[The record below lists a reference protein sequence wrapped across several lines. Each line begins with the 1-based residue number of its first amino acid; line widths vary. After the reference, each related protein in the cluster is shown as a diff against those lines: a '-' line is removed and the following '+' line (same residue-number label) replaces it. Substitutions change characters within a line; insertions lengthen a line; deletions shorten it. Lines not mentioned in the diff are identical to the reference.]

1 MKLYVDI
8 EKRYRD
14 FSLKLQ
20 LEAGEGVTGILGPSG
35 CGKSL
40 TLRCIAGVEKPDRG
54 RIELNGVT
62 LFDSRRGINLK
73 PQQRQVGY
81 LFQNYALFPNMTV
94 KENILCGLC
103 RERDV
108 DQKQKVYREY
118 LQRMQLDGLEN
129 HYPAQLSG
137 GQQQRTALARI
148 LVNRPRLLML
158 DEPFS
163 ALDSHL
169 REKLLVEMK
178 SILAQYGGISLAVTH
193 SRDEAYDLCSS
204 IALMDGGRLLAHRP
218 TKALFADPG
227 TIAGARMTGCKNIAP
242 AKKTGE
248 FEVEVPDWGIRLTTA
263 QPVRE
268 GLVAVGLRAHY
279 FSPNSRQNAF
289 PVKMLDLIE
298 EPFEDIIRFRYPGQ
312 VPESP
317 DLWWRIPKQ
326 FRPQNMQAEQLTLG
340 IAPVNVLLLYEG

>member
-20 LEAGEGVTGILGPSG
+20 FEAGEGVTGILGPSG

-118 LQRMQLDGLEN
+118 LE
-129 HYPAQLSG
+129 
-137 GQQQRTALARI
+137 
-148 LVNRPRLLML
+148 RL
-158 DEPFS
+158 
-163 ALDSHL
+163 
-169 REKLLVEMK
+169 
-178 SILAQYGGISLAVTH
+178 
-193 SRDEAYDLCSS
+193 
-204 IALMDGGRLLAHRP
+204 
-218 TKALFADPG
+218 
-227 TIAGARMTGCKNIAP
+227 
-242 AKKTGE
+242 
-248 FEVEVPDWGIRLTTA
+248 
-263 QPVRE
+263 
-268 GLVAVGLRAHY
+268 
-279 FSPNSRQNAF
+279 
-289 PVKMLDLIE
+289 
-298 EPFEDIIRFRYPGQ
+298 
-312 VPESP
+312 
-317 DLWWRIPKQ
+317 
-326 FRPQNMQAEQLTLG
+326 
-340 IAPVNVLLLYEG
+340 